1 VLEAVDEPFYEVTSA
16 VDLPIKSSSTMLVG
30 VLPIEER
37 LSRVEEQLKQK
48 RDETIVEAQAIVGV
62 DQVAGLKRLI
72 DSLESQLSYYHRL
85 ISDLEG
91 NVNDLRSQVM
101 ELERRVREREKVRGV
116 ARERSGQRAKVMS
129 KGARVSS
136 GTRMDVIRGRRFGF
150 TQMTVWRPEN
160 GYHDA
165 CQRQSARSRKP

>member
-1 VLEAVDEPFYEVTSA
+1 LECFRS
-16 VDLPIKSSSTMLVG
+16 IR
-30 VLPIEER
+30 R

-91 NVNDLRSQVM
+91 NVSDLRSQDM

-129 KGARVSS
+129 NGARRYS

-150 TQMTVWRPEN
+150 TQMTVGRPEN

-165 CQRQSARSRKP
+165 RPETIRKIAQAVGVKLRELLQTKLQGDRD